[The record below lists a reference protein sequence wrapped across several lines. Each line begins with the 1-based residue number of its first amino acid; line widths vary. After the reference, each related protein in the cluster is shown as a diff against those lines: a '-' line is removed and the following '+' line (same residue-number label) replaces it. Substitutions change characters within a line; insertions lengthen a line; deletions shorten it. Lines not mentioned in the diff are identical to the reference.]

1 MFNQTKRKSPCNPE
15 FKAMDPAGEEVKEEK
30 KDCWYTSSVMA
41 RKNKIRNR
49 MKNNPKQGAYL
60 GSSTGSCSL

>member
-1 MFNQTKRKSPCNPE
+1 
-15 FKAMDPAGEEVKEEK
+15 MDPAGEEVKEEK
-30 KDCWYTSSVMA
+30 KGCWYTSSELWQE
-41 RKNKIRNR
+41 KNKIRNR